1 MTAFSFLFPI
11 FGLII
16 IDLLFKNVKEA
27 RHGWL
32 FYFWEKTRVAWLS
45 SETNTNVSLPILQRI
60 GKSRVRLVHVFK
72 PRKSIP
78 YQKLYQFGH
87 WYDIFRILVNT
98 DVLFWIYRYFILYI
112 YTHTHTIKF
121 KKKRKKRG
129 KTINDIVSTTRIMS
143 TKLTFRATLPFQ
155 ILSTCRKERKKPN
168 TFFIL
173 VFSLPLS
180 HIYFILS
187 FFFSTIAHLKL
198 VAYQPIIPIS
208 KFQHIIASHAISL
221 QPHITSSSFKLILS
235 SIFTF
240 YLISSPLVTACIL
253 PSPSNKGAYWGLA
266 PFLKYTPCRQD
277 GTWPTTS
284 RSC

>member
-1 MTAFSFLFPI
+1 MCDNIIYIYQGSQYRTGGCI
-11 FGLII
+11 GLATGTI
-16 IDLLFKNVKEA
+16 
-27 RHGWL
+27 
-32 FYFWEKTRVAWLS
+32 YFRY
-45 SETNTNVSLPILQRI
+45 R
-60 GKSRVRLVHVFK
+60 
-72 PRKSIP
+72 SIP
-78 YQKLYQFGH
+78 VYRFG
-87 WYDIFRILVNT
+87 FTV
-98 DVLFWIYRYFILYI
+98 ILYI
-112 YTHTHTIKF
+112 THTK
-121 KKKRKKRG
+121 G
-129 KTINDIVSTTRIMS
+129 KTVNDIFSTTRIMS

-253 PSPSNKGAYWGLA
+253 PSPSNKGAY
-266 PFLKYTPCRQD
+266 
-277 GTWPTTS
+277 
-284 RSC
+284 